1 VRDLVKGKTIN
12 LSLSK
17 QNQHFSLLKLF
28 KLLFQER
35 TLSDKNKTIPLTPLQ
50 KRGKYGSYLSNARGR
65 FWQIRLQV
73 PPLKGRAVAF

>member
-28 KLLFQER
+28 KLFFQER
-35 TLSDKNKTIPLTPLQ
+35 TLSDKNKTIPLTPFKKGGNMAAIFLTHAV
-50 KRGKYGSYLSNARGR
+50 GFGR
-65 FWQIRLQV
+65 FGCRF
-73 PPLKGRAVAF
+73 PL